1 MSEGTLERKGGG
13 KETKTIERA
22 GIRGRDE
29 ARVGEKR
36 KIRKRQKSN

>member
-1 MSEGTLERKGGG
+1 MREHWEEREGKR
-13 KETKTIERA
+13 ETKTIERA

-36 KIRKRQKSN
+36 KIRERQKSN